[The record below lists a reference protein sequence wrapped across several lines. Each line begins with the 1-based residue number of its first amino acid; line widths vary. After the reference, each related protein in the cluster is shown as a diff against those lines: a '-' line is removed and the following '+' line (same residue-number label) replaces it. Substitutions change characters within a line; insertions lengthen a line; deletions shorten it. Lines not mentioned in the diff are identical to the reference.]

1 MLFFRIA
8 VQTILKI
15 GEIPQ
20 VQSLESLDKEK
31 VVGMIVQVQ
40 HQTPENLKAQK
51 TAGATQVQ
59 TIDRWQTSL
68 CAETRS
74 HQLKFRENE

>member
-1 MLFFRIA
+1 MLFLRIA

-20 VQSLESLDKEK
+20 VQFLEFLDKEK
-31 VVGMIVQVQ
+31 VVDMIIEVQ
-40 HQTPENLKAQK
+40 HQAPEDLKVQK

-59 TIDRWQTSL
+59 TIDRW
-68 CAETRS
+68 
-74 HQLKFRENE
+74 

>member
-20 VQSLESLDKEK
+20 VQFLESLVKEK

-40 HQTPENLKAQK
+40 HQTPENLKVQK

-59 TIDRWQTSL
+59 TIDRW
-68 CAETRS
+68 
-74 HQLKFRENE
+74 